1 MSSTEKRANILEKLA
16 IKDKMAVNRARQSLL
31 LVEEEISQKEQ
42 MKTQLETLLEEH
54 KQKEIQHNSQSL
66 HSASWFNTKIR
77 DQLEMIEAGLKQLR
91 VEKDR
96 LTAELVIAEQKR
108 TRKQDRAD
116 ELKTIARAER
126 QARAD
131 QQTAE
136 LVASRRR

>member
-54 KQKEIQHNSQSL
+54 KQKEIQHSSQSL

-77 DQLEMIEAGLKQLR
+77 DQLEMIEAGLKQLG

-96 LTAELVIAEQKR
+96 LTAELVMAEQKR

>member
-54 KQKEIQHNSQSL
+54 KQKEIQHSSQSL

-77 DQLEMIEAGLKQLR
+77 DQLEIIEAGLKQLR

-96 LTAELVIAEQKR
+96 LTTELVMAEQKR

>member
-54 KQKEIQHNSQSL
+54 KQKEIQHSSQSL

-96 LTAELVIAEQKR
+96 LTTELVMAEQKR
-108 TRKQDRAD
+108 TRKQNRAD
-116 ELKTIARAER
+116 ELITIARAER

>member
-1 MSSTEKRANILEKLA
+1 MCSTEKRDNILEKLA

-54 KQKEIQHNSQSL
+54 KQKEIQHSSQSL

-96 LTAELVIAEQKR
+96 LTTELVMAEQKR

>member
-54 KQKEIQHNSQSL
+54 KQKEIQHSSQSL

-96 LTAELVIAEQKR
+96 LTAELVMAEQKR

>member
-54 KQKEIQHNSQSL
+54 KQKEIQHSSQSL

-96 LTAELVIAEQKR
+96 LTTELVMAEQKR